1 MPASSRVLGGTR
13 LAGEILRLFMNVVIS
28 GLYAVI
34 IWLSLMAYLVIID
47 GPWLWAL
54 FASPFIISG
63 VIVALLALDAAVR
76 GAHWLWRCRAT
87 WRWRRS
93 GTPGRG

>member
-1 MPASSRVLGGTR
+1 MPGSSRVLGGTR
-13 LAGEILRLFMNVVIS
+13 LAGEILHLVMNVLIAA
-28 GLYAVI
+28 LYAVI

-63 VIVALLALDAAVR
+63 VIVALLALDRLMAVV
-76 GAHWLWRCRAT
+76 HWLWRSRGT

-93 GTPGRG
+93 ATRGRG